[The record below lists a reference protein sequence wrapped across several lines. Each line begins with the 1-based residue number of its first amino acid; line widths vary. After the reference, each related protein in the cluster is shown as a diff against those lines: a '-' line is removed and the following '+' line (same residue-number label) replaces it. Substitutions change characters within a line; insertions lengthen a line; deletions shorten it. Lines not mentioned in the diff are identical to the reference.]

1 MCPLHELLTPLH
13 SFKIYAHKMRTRNKI
28 YKQRNSSC
36 PRNYSRS
43 DIAYWISGK
52 ACGKHLN
59 KKMSE
64 NKKGHW
70 QLNVLTSSKW
80 PRSHNQISKCKDEI
94 IKHLLINSIKK
105 TWSPVMITYFWRSEC
120 LSLGSSNNCVRRARQ
135 IFFFVEKHQISFE
148 KVSMVGAIHVNPI
161 PMISVET
168 FAHWFLSSKTIYC

>member
-1 MCPLHELLTPLH
+1 
-13 SFKIYAHKMRTRNKI
+13 MRTRNKI
-28 YKQRNSSC
+28 YKQRDSSC

-94 IKHLLINSIKK
+94 IKHLLINSIKT
-105 TWSPVMITYFWRSEC
+105 TWSPVMITYLWRSDC

-135 IFFFVEKHQISFE
+135 IYFFLKNIKFHLKKLVWLELSTWDFGWNVCTL
-148 KVSMVGAIHVNPI
+148 VSQ
-161 PMISVET
+161 
-168 FAHWFLSSKTIYC
+168 F